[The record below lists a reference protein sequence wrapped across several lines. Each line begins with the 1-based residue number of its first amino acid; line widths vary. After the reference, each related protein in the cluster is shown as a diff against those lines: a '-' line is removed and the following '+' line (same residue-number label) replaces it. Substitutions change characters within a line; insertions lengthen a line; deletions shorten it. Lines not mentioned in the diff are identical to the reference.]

1 MTADLPALPGSAAKA
16 SLRGRRLLPK
26 EGRRPATIR
35 LSEVIPWGRSFEE
48 YRRKFALTDE
58 DLAGRILASRGLGVD
73 GAWSFL
79 PRAVAHP
86 LFP

>member
-1 MTADLPALPGSAAKA
+1 M
-16 SLRGRRLLPK
+16 
-26 EGRRPATIR
+26 
-35 LSEVIPWGRSFEE
+35 
-48 YRRKFALTDE
+48 FALTDE